1 MPTENKRH
9 SILGIISGALGCV
22 IFAIFSVSTLLF
34 YLQFEKLVDIRSGDG
49 FGLVQILM
57 VLIVPIP
64 VHLFCLIL
72 GAAALLFP
80 NGRKF
85 FPILGIVLNLIF
97 GLISL
102 FPWFWLIF
110 KGMGRV

>member
-1 MPTENKRH
+1 MSDEDKRH
-9 SILGIISGALGCV
+9 SILGIVSGAIGGAV
-22 IFAIFSVSTLLF
+22 FAIFLASSLLF
-34 YLQFEKLVDIRSGDG
+34 YLQFEKVVDVPSGG
-49 FGLVQILM
+49 VLALLQIVM
-57 VLIVPIP
+57 VLIVPVP

-80 NGRKF
+80 KRRKF
-85 FPILGIVLNLIF
+85 FPILSIALNFTF

-102 FPWFWLIF
+102 FPWLWLIF